1 LLTVGARR
9 TLALG
14 RVAHAL
20 RVSTFTAP
28 AMSITAGHVTAFFLF
43 DVAEGVSL
51 DALPTMLGPAE
62 RARLAPK
69 PATPSYVQYQTPPL
83 SFDAEAVGL
92 APVENYRTRVKVFDY
107 GVVSVAL
114 SHPFA
119 GTWTEFVTLGQRVI
133 DNAALERAAEGVCR
147 QLLDR
152 MRGTLSK
159 PRSTF
164 LAEDYVVFAVTCLS
178 EPLPADTLAE
188 RHGTEIAQLLR
199 AEKQPLSRQER
210 DEILRHR
217 LSYLADDLVVPT
229 WNAAL
234 VYDTEAGAQAALE
247 ILEYANS
254 QLLEFRYYDDT
265 LDAELA
271 RIYKDLQKPRISLWG
286 AGRQTRAA
294 HQVQSLLVELHELTD
309 HTENALKFVGDVYA
323 ARLFALA
330 ATRLGLDRWKASV
343 QEKLKTLDDIY
354 RFAVEQTAMAR
365 GEFLELTIVLILV
378 LELVLFFLGIMR

>member
-1 LLTVGARR
+1 
-9 TLALG
+9 
-14 RVAHAL
+14 
-20 RVSTFTAP
+20 
-28 AMSITAGHVTAFFLF
+28 MSITAGHATAFFLF

-51 DALPTMLGPAE
+51 DALPRMLGPAE

-92 APVENYRTRVKVFDY
+92 APVEHCRTRVKVFDY

-114 SHPFA
+114 SQPFA
-119 GTWTEFVTLGQRVI
+119 GTWTELVALGQRVI
-133 DNAALERAAEGVCR
+133 DNAALERAAESLCR

-152 MRGTLSK
+152 MRGALSK
-159 PRSTF
+159 PRAMF
-164 LAEDYVVFAVTCLS
+164 LAEDYVVFSVTCLS
-178 EPLPADTLAE
+178 EPLSADALAE

-271 RIYKDLQKPRISLWG
+271 RIYKELQKPRVSLWG
-286 AGRQTRAA
+286 ARRQTRAA

-330 ATRLGLDRWKASV
+330 AARLGLDRWKASV

>member
-1 LLTVGARR
+1 
-9 TLALG
+9 
-14 RVAHAL
+14 
-20 RVSTFTAP
+20 
-28 AMSITAGHVTAFFLF
+28 LF

-51 DALPTMLGPAE
+51 DALPRMLGPAE

-92 APVENYRTRVKVFDY
+92 APVENCRTRVKVFDY

-114 SHPFA
+114 SQPFA
-119 GTWTEFVTLGQRVI
+119 GTWTELVALGQRVI
-133 DNAALERAAEGVCR
+133 DNAALERAAESLCR

-152 MRGTLSK
+152 MRGALSK
-159 PRSTF
+159 PRAMF
-164 LAEDYVVFAVTCLS
+164 LAEDYVVFSVTCLS
-178 EPLPADTLAE
+178 EPLSADALAE

-254 QLLEFRYYDDT
+254 QLLEFRYYDDL
-265 LDAELA
+265 LDTQLG
-271 RIYKDLQKPRISLWG
+271 RIYTKLQRPRWYDAITGRGYIRAAKDLHALFID
-286 AGRQTRAA
+286 
-294 HQVQSLLVELHELTD
+294 VNEITD
-309 HTENALKFVGDVYA
+309 RTENALKMVGDIYSARLFNLTA
-323 ARLFALA
+323 ARL
-330 ATRLGLDRWKASV
+330 GLSRWKESV

-354 RFAVEQTAMAR
+354 RFAVERVAISR
-365 GEFLELTIVLILV
+365 GHLLELTIILILV
-378 LELVLFFLGIMR
+378 LELVLFFLGISR